1 MGCTASK
8 AKRDGRDMLAL
19 SGTTKLSSSGSSGS
33 SPTYNKSPSAVY
45 TAEELELIR
54 QHKLK
59 LFAASSEN
67 LLSPDNRDRDGARW
81 LGGSMSM
88 SRRRLDEP
96 MPAVVGRCKI
106 GKLLGKGAWAEVYE
120 GENSAAGKMYAV
132 KSFNKRRVGR
142 RDLEATAK
150 KEVALMRALKEHPN
164 IVSLVDV
171 HDDPDWY
178 HLVIDYVPD
187 GTLQQKI
194 DSAAD
199 GKLPVEQAME
209 WFQDLLI
216 GVEYMHSLN
225 ICHRD
230 IKPAN
235 LLLDGERL
243 LITDFGLGEW
253 VPAEGLFEYC
263 GTPDYIAP
271 EIIEIS
277 RMEYLPFGYA
287 GGPADMWSCGVTLYT
302 MLTGRTPW
310 GQSTQ
315 EYRNKEILAA
325 AVKLHKLAKFPE
337 SVQALVGSILVR
349 DPRARPTAAEIL
361 FGKSMQFVTG
371 VDAEMIE
378 L

>member
-1 MGCTASK
+1 
-8 AKRDGRDMLAL
+8 
-19 SGTTKLSSSGSSGS
+19 
-33 SPTYNKSPSAVY
+33 
-45 TAEELELIR
+45 
-54 QHKLK
+54 
-59 LFAASSEN
+59 
-67 LLSPDNRDRDGARW
+67 
-81 LGGSMSM
+81 MSM

-194 DSAAD
+194 DSAED
-199 GKLPVEQAME
+199 GKLPVTQVME
-209 WFQDLLI
+209 WFQDLMT

-253 VPAEGLFEYC
+253 MSARGLLEHC

-277 RMEYLPFGYA
+277 KREGSVGVGYA
-287 GGPADMWSCGVTLYT
+287 GGPADVWSCGVTLYT

-349 DPRARPTAAEIL
+349 DPRARPTAADIL
-361 FGKSMQFVTG
+361 FGNGKVQPVTG
-371 VDAEMIE
+371 VDAKTIE